1 MLKVVAVILAAAAVL
16 PAGPAQA
23 LDFPTEKGRVM
34 LAGSGSGYYNGG
46 EWPELVWS
54 MLTLLVTLVADEEDG
69 GYYYDEGEEEW
80 DLGFSAPKAQFGASV
95 NYFVSSNL
103 AIGARYIYRQDFRE
117 NAVSKLWGGGPELVY
132 FFGNFRDPVRPFV
145 SAGVLR
151 TQAVNRLTG
160 RRLEDGASVN
170 LRGGLNIAMSN
181 SIGLVL
187 QTGYQ
192 TDRISSS
199 PDESVVGKTF
209 GIGIGLTAS
218 ID

>member
-54 MLTLLVTLVADEEDG
+54 LLTLLVTLVADEEDG

-103 AIGARYIYRQDFRE
+103 AIGARYIYRQ
-117 NAVSKLWGGGPELVY
+117 ALGG
-132 FFGNFRDPVRPFV
+132 R
-145 SAGVLR
+145 S
-151 TQAVNRLTG
+151 
-160 RRLEDGASVN
+160 
-170 LRGGLNIAMSN
+170 
-181 SIGLVL
+181 
-187 QTGYQ
+187 
-192 TDRISSS
+192 
-199 PDESVVGKTF
+199 
-209 GIGIGLTAS
+209 
-218 ID
+218 